1 MNLAHFPRR
10 HYLQTA
16 TPVEYLPHF
25 SKELGGPDIYIKR
38 DDLLPGPGGGNKTRK
53 LEFCI
58 ADALEQGADTVITCG
73 AVQSNHCRLTLG
85 WAVKEGLKCR
95 LVLEERVPG
104 SYDPKA
110 SGNNFLFHL
119 MGVDSINVVPG
130 GSDMMNAMEQDA
142 EVCRSGGGKPYI
154 IPGGASNPIGAT
166 GYVACAQE
174 IAQQLYET
182 GLALDHIVVP
192 SGSAGTHA
200 GMVVGM
206 VGCHMNIPISGI
218 NVSRT
223 KEDQEAIVYD
233 LAQRTA
239 ERVGCPGVVPRE
251 AVTCYGDYVGPGYS
265 RPTQGMVEAV
275 NLLAKTE
282 AILLDPVYSG
292 KAMDGLIDLVRKGRF
307 KQGERILFLHTGGS
321 PALYAY
327 LDTFQQSWANGE

>member
-10 HYLQTA
+10 QYLKAA
-16 TPVEYLPHF
+16 TPIEYLPNF
-25 SKELGGPDIYIKR
+25 SKTLGGPEIYIKR

-58 ADALEQGADTVITCG
+58 ADALEQGADTIITCG

-104 SYDPKA
+104 SYDPNA
-110 SGNNFLFHL
+110 SGNNFLFHV
-119 MGVDSINVVPG
+119 MGVDALSVVPG
-130 GSDMMNAMEQDA
+130 GSDMMAAMEQEA
-142 EVCRSGGGKPYI
+142 EVCRSRGDKPYI
-154 IPGGASNPIGAT
+154 IPGGASNSIGAT

-174 IAQQLYET
+174 MGQQLYEK
-182 GLALDHIVVP
+182 GLDLDHIVVP

-206 VGCHMNIPISGI
+206 AGCHMNIPISGI

-223 KEDQEAIVYD
+223 KEDQESIVYN

-239 ERVGCPGVVPRE
+239 ERVGCPGVVSHE

-292 KAMDGLIDLVRKGRF
+292 KAMDGLIDLVRKSHF
-307 KQGERILFLHTGGS
+307 TQGERILFLHTGGS

-327 LDTFQQSWANGE
+327 LDTFQQSWANDG